1 MENLEKVIDLHLE
14 GEQILSFTKGG
25 SSLLPTNY
33 QRFYDKCVAV
43 ETENYKLYINDKA
56 IDRCENIVY
65 KLSEKSKKD
74 CFNFAKGKLE
84 SGSAK
89 HLYISLT
96 PCFNRVGRSAFFE
109 GEDDEFISRFFPLN
123 TVGYSS
129 YPKEDGTFDED
140 DINNI
145 LTLIEEFTKARG
157 LFEDGKYNSEDMV
170 MYNKGSMKIQGIDK
184 DKRLKEKVFELI
196 KKER

>member
-1 MENLEKVIDLHLE
+1 ME
-14 GEQILSFTKGG
+14 GEKILSFTKGG

-33 QRFYDKCVAV
+33 QRFYNKCVAV
-43 ETENYKLYINDKA
+43 ETENYKLYINDAA
-56 IDRCENIVY
+56 IEKCSDVVF
-65 KLSEKSKKD
+65 KLSERSKKD
-74 CFNFAKGKLE
+74 CFNFAKGKFE
-84 SGSAK
+84 IGEAK
-89 HLYISLT
+89 HLYISLN

-109 GEDDEFISRFFPLN
+109 GEDDEFISRFFPVN

-129 YPKEDGTFDED
+129 YPKEDGTYDED

-145 LTLIEEFTKARG
+145 LTLIEEFTRARG
-157 LFEDGKYNSEDMV
+157 LFEDGRYNSEDMV

-184 DKRLKEKVFELI
+184 DKRIKEKIFELV